1 MKMYRALLEFHG
13 TTAWQIAE
21 ALQRRVE
28 GTFRGWLPLW
38 QVLVTETIKDGLTN
52 FPSEW
57 HFIPIFATLSRLWQY
72 RERLDLPNWM
82 KILPPSVWK
91 VDLRYG
97 AAKRPAAAAIAF
109 ALRQRDLIAWRQ
121 QAWEKLTNITSL
133 WQELKAKQVLADL
146 TEDPFI
152 VVVGAAGGA
161 TGHAGI
167 LNAIDFWS
175 EHPDAPLILVFLVGP
190 HAGSSFDD
198 FRTERANAY
207 RLFLSV
213 QKRQKFVE
221 QLWAFWLDSRPNQR
235 KQILQRTADFL
246 FCLLARP
253 EGAQLRRLFLDGF
266 AAARRDFG
274 AAVCRT
280 DIFHIEAPLDAL
292 RRREALSA
300 LSSALRT
307 LMGR

>member
-1 MKMYRALLEFHG
+1 MK
-13 TTAWQIAE
+13 T
-21 ALQRRVE
+21 
-28 GTFRGWLPLW
+28 LPL
-38 QVLVTETIKDGLTN
+38 
-52 FPSEW
+52 
-57 HFIPIFATLSRLWQY
+57 
-72 RERLDLPNWM
+72 
-82 KILPPSVWK
+82 SVWI
-91 VDLRYG
+91 DLRHG
-97 AAKRPAAAAIAF
+97 AAKKPAAAAIAF
-109 ALRQRDLIAWRQ
+109 ALKQRDLIAWRQ
-121 QAWEKLTNITSL
+121 QAWEKLTDVTSL
-133 WQELKAKQVLADL
+133 WQELKARQVLVDL
-146 TEDPFI
+146 KEDPFV

-190 HAGSSFDD
+190 HAGSTFDE

-207 RLFLSV
+207 RLFLSI

-221 QLWAFWLDSRPNQR
+221 QLWSFWVDSRPSQR
-235 KQILQRTADFL
+235 EQLLWETADFL

-253 EGAQLRRLFLDGF
+253 EGAQLRRLFLDQF

-274 AAVCRT
+274 AAVCRVDT
-280 DIFHIEAPLDAL
+280 FRIEAPLDAL

>member
-1 MKMYRALLEFHG
+1 MYRSVLEFHG
-13 TTAWQIAE
+13 TTAWEIAK
-21 ALQRRVE
+21 ALRRRVE
-28 GTFRGWLPLW
+28 GTLKEWLPLW
-38 QVLVTETIKDGLTN
+38 RVLVTETIKHGPIDL
-52 FPSEW
+52 PQEW
-57 HFIPIFATLSRLWQY
+57 HFLPIFAPLPRLWQDK
-72 RERLDLPNWM
+72 ERLDLPDWM
-82 KILPPSVWK
+82 KNLPCSVWG

-97 AAKRPAAAAIAF
+97 AAKKPAAAAIAF
-109 ALRQRDLIAWRQ
+109 ALPHHQRDLVAWRQ
-121 QAWEKLTNITSL
+121 QAWEKLTDVTSL
-133 WQELKAKQVLADL
+133 WQELKARQVLVDL
-146 TEDPFI
+146 GEDPFI

-161 TGHAGI
+161 TGHAGV

-175 EHPDAPLILVFLVGP
+175 RHPDAPLILVFLVGP
-190 HAGSSFDD
+190 HAGSTFDE

-213 QKRQKFVE
+213 RKRQKVE
-221 QLWAFWLDSRPNQR
+221 QLWVFWLDSRPNQR
-235 KQILQRTADFL
+235 EQLLQETANFL

-274 AAVCRT
+274 AAVCRVDT
-280 DIFHIEAPLDAL
+280 FRIEAPLDAL

>member
-1 MKMYRALLEFHG
+1 MHRSIVEFHG

-28 GTFRGWLPLW
+28 GTFKRWLPLW
-38 QVLVTETIKDGLTN
+38 RVLVTETTKDGLTN

-57 HFIPIFATLSRLWQY
+57 HFLPVSPPLMRLRQD

-82 KILPPSVWK
+82 KTLPPSVWE

-97 AAKRPAAAAIAF
+97 AAKRPAVAAIAF

-133 WQELKAKQVLADL
+133 WQEIKARQVLVDL
-146 TEDPFI
+146 KEDPFV

-161 TGHAGI
+161 TGHAGV

-190 HAGSSFDD
+190 HAGSSFDE

-221 QLWAFWLDSRPNQR
+221 QLWVFWLDSRPNQR
-235 KQILQRTADFL
+235 EQLLQGTANFL

-274 AAVCRT
+274 AAVCRVDT
-280 DIFHIEAPLDAL
+280 FRIEAPLDAL